1 MDKAMR
7 HKPFAYRFPVIAL
20 CLLALCLAPAA
31 DNLRDPGRFGLPA
44 GGAPGD
50 LLLAPLPSGTAS
62 LLPAEKRPRPPGVDT
77 LLAVTLH
84 PLSIDRGRIAYSFRS
99 DPGFD
104 VPPSADRPAL
114 PIRSPPHSFS

>member
-1 MDKAMR
+1 MR
-7 HKPFAYRFPVIAL
+7 HKPFAYRFPGIAL

-31 DNLRDPGRFGLPA
+31 DNLRAPDRFGLPA

-50 LLLAPLPSGTAS
+50 LVLAPLPSGAGAA
-62 LLPAEKRPRPPGVDT
+62 LLSADKRPRAYGVDT

-84 PLSIDRGRIAYSFRS
+84 PLSIDRGRIAYPFRS